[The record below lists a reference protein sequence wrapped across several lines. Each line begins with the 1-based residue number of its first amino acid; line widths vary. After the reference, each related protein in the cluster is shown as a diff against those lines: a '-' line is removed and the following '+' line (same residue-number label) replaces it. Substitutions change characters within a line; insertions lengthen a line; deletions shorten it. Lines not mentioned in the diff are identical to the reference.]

1 MLDPKNL
8 KPSTVLEAMINGLL
22 KSKADPLFVIDM
34 SSYGHVEENDFCY
47 GCCASVALVDMF
59 GGGKSP
65 SELMLAYSHAK
76 SARYTNISNV
86 IELNSIYQSTLL
98 EYGEIDTKI
107 SNAIELNSNSTP
119 INLEE
124 LEIAI
129 DGARRGEVSILIRFL
144 TGVVNRSFD
153 RWWNLENHNWEE
165 QLPKVKL
172 AIARMIDTGC

>member
-22 KSKADPLFVIDM
+22 KSKTDPLFVIDM
-34 SSYGHVEENDFCY
+34 SSYGHVEKNFCY

-65 SELMLAYSHAK
+65 SELMLPYSHAK

-86 IELNSIYQSTLL
+86 IELNSTPM
-98 EYGEIDTKI
+98 
-107 SNAIELNSNSTP
+107 P

-129 DGARRGEVSILIRFL
+129 DSARRGEVSILIRFL